1 MIRRYSVLPFLAVLL
16 LLLNTSCNRTSAPA
30 PYGVIPSAKQVQWQK
45 MEYYMF
51 VHFGPN
57 TFTDVE
63 WGNGRENPDVFA
75 PTDLDCRQWADVAK
89 QAGMKGIIITGKH
102 HDGFCLWP
110 SAYSTH

>member
-1 MIRRYSVLPFLAVLL
+1 MRRYSVFPFLAVLL

-63 WGNGRENPDVFA
+63 WGNGRENPDVLPLQISIA
-75 PTDLDCRQWADVAK
+75 DNGLMLQNRQ
-89 QAGMKGIIITGKH
+89 G
-102 HDGFCLWP
+102 
-110 SAYSTH
+110 

>member
-1 MIRRYSVLPFLAVLL
+1 MNLKFTLPIVLAATLPAACTNHDVPP
-16 LLLNTSCNRTSAPA
+16 PA
-30 PYGVIPSAKQVQWQK
+30 PYGALPTEAQIEWQK

-63 WGNGRENPDVFA
+63 WGDGREDPGVFA
-75 PTDLDCRQWADVAK
+75 PTDLDCRQWAATARA
-89 QAGMKGIIITGKH
+89 AGMKAIIITAKH

-110 SAYSTH
+110 SSCTA